1 MNRQAT
7 DSPFAKVA
15 VFLLTVL
22 IGLLGWIGKNL
33 HADIQLTRE
42 EVKLYRQEV
51 EIAKQRL
58 TIVESTVIDRTEAV
72 KRLAVLEHRVD
83 VLEKAPE

>member
-1 MNRQAT
+1 MDRRAT

-22 IGLLGWIGKNL
+22 IGMFGWMGKNIYNSTQII
-33 HADIQLTRE
+33 D
-42 EVKLYRQEV
+42 K
-51 EIAKQRL
+51 RL
-58 TIVESTVIDRTEAV
+58 TIVESTLIDRTEAV

-83 VLEKAPE
+83 KLESK